1 MIELKIHPNGLN
13 SILEWCNKFIG
24 PQKYYIHNKIGGVA
38 WTAKKEDKGW
48 KLQIND
54 SKIALIAMLK
64 FGDTLTK

>member
-1 MIELKIHPNGLN
+1 MIELKIHPTGLN
-13 SILEWCNKFIG
+13 SILEWCNKCIG
-24 PQKYYIHNKIGGVA
+24 PQKYYIHNKIGGKD